1 MGERM
6 MIISYL
12 RAMKR
17 IINLLAFVLV
27 LLSGISACQ
36 KRNVPPPQEELLYDV
51 ECFYQQ
57 RPDSA
62 LQILDTLNVAMLSEK
77 EKAHYGLLKA
87 QTILQLDF
95 GNPEA
100 DSLLQLSA
108 DYFSRHDEPYFEAL
122 TCFNQSRLL
131 GVTLG
136 RETQNEKECTE
147 LMLKALHCIDAC
159 QHLDPRLLCCSE
171 DEADKQYKIGS
182 LRSQICMGL
191 SSLYAST
198 GFVEESIHYTKMA
211 DQFYADHD
219 LSRKR
224 IRTSFTLGNN
234 YLELGEYDACLMYY
248 ERGLHFAETVDDDVE
263 RAYYYVATNLYYM
276 TLIDYEQY
284 ETEEE
289 RLQLLR
295 KAVAT
300 SRKGLE
306 ILSDSINAPLAVTF
320 RAQLNQSLCDG
331 YFELQQYDSA
341 LYFGHQ
347 TETSEGDDL
356 LSAQTYKYLLLSYL
370 ALGDIENARRYA
382 DLYFA
387 KTWEFEFLG
396 KDVAEVTDEH
406 QKQLEIQQI
415 QNEQHLKRMRLYLL
429 MATLVIVLL
438 VVVFLFYRHQKEN
451 EVKNLRLS
459 QEKLQLQKD
468 YNDKERLSTE
478 ALRQRMKTIYKEHYD
493 NLFDRLV
500 NEFNALYPNA
510 LSEFSAAHPELNETE
525 RAICLLSYFSFR
537 VKEIAYILDLRE
549 NTVSKSRL
557 AIKKKTEIED
567 LAEIVRPFVERITSP
582 VSAC

>member
-320 RAQLNQSLCDG
+320 RAQLNQA
-331 YFELQQYDSA
+331 SA
-341 LYFGHQ
+341 TAILNCNNTIPRCISAIRPKHRKATICCRPKPTNTCCFPIWPSA
-347 TETSEGDDL
+347 TSKTHDVTPTSILPKLGN
-356 LSAQTYKYLLLSYL
+356 LSFSEKMLPKSPMSIRNNLKSSK
-370 ALGDIENARRYA
+370 
-382 DLYFA
+382 F
-387 KTWEFEFLG
+387 KTSS
-396 KDVAEVTDEH
+396 
-406 QKQLEIQQI
+406 I
-415 QNEQHLKRMRLYLL
+415 
-429 MATLVIVLL
+429 
-438 VVVFLFYRHQKEN
+438 
-451 EVKNLRLS
+451 
-459 QEKLQLQKD
+459 
-468 YNDKERLSTE
+468 
-478 ALRQRMKTIYKEHYD
+478 
-493 NLFDRLV
+493 
-500 NEFNALYPNA
+500 
-510 LSEFSAAHPELNETE
+510 
-525 RAICLLSYFSFR
+525 
-537 VKEIAYILDLRE
+537 
-549 NTVSKSRL
+549 
-557 AIKKKTEIED
+557 
-567 LAEIVRPFVERITSP
+567 
-582 VSAC
+582 